1 MVSSKKRRR
10 NWHCGHLITKIMEI
24 YHEKSKTKRFPN
36 SNHRPNYFKCFIL
49 WSCYITTSVSGPTK
63 GQKVPADAGCHRS
76 WTWDRHHPSPNQAF
90 LLTSPFWWKRHRSR
104 TQESAFPSHVVVLGS
119 SSLPFSYAVNGQVTQ
134 TLILKS
140 LSLCVLSSR
149 PISSFGSWLIIII
162 VVVVVILRAKFFSSW
177 LLGAVGHDQGEGYR
191 TGS

>member
-10 NWHCGHLITKIMEI
+10 NWHCGQLITKIMEI

-49 WSCYITTSVSGPTK
+49 WSCYITMSVAP
-63 GQKVPADAGCHRS
+63 QKDKKCQWMLAVTDPEPETD
-76 WTWDRHHPSPNQAF
+76 TTPSPNQAF
-90 LLTSPFWWKRHRSR
+90 LLTSPFWWKRPRSR
-104 TQESAFPSHVVVLGS
+104 TQESAFPSHAVVLGS
-119 SSLPFSYAVNGQVTQ
+119 SSLSFSHAVNGQVTQ

-140 LSLCVLSSR
+140 LPLCVLSSR
-149 PISSFGSWLIIII
+149 TISSFGPDSLLLLWWWL
-162 VVVVVILRAKFFSSW
+162 LFWGLNFFSSW